1 MRCIPFCREETNRRR
16 NVVVLSADG
25 NTIDAVPVA
34 VGALE
39 MGMSVKRCA
48 PDSVRQ
54 VAIDLPLPLTV

>member
-1 MRCIPFCREETNRRR
+1 MRCIPLCREETNRRR

-39 MGMSVKRCA
+39 MGMSVKR
-48 PDSVRQ
+48 
-54 VAIDLPLPLTV
+54 